1 MHDRSK
7 QGVVM
12 RIGRGV
18 VVALAASAP
27 ETAAQQIL
35 EVDMDAGR
43 ELVGG
48 IEYLFDSRTAAVDYD
63 RRLVLV
69 SEAAD
74 PLAVTAWSLDD
85 GSVRDV
91 FGGGRPGDGPGE
103 LAGVQATAVGPDGV
117 FVAGFGRVLHWSWS
131 GALLHQWRPTA
142 PGAHAVCALNS
153 RPAVPLHPRG
163 LVFRGDDGESVALGG
178 EASARLDWD
187 RKRPD
192 DLLSSYS
199 AYSSTLMTCADSA
212 AYVLHSAGHTLTEYK
227 TRAEPRL
234 IAMPA
239 ELAEAAR
246 KKMESSTQN
255 AFSSG
260 YSQLFL
266 ADDGRLVVM
275 TKAYGLAGAVV
286 DRATGCYAL
295 LKNKPDPPVWSYV
308 GMFADSLVTLEGSR
322 QPTTMVV
329 DGKERRVF
337 VGDETHIFVRPVR
350 PASGVPCDPGG
361 LAAFVEFGD
370 LDVPAVVARRL
381 PAEVR

>member
-1 MHDRSK
+1 
-7 QGVVM
+7 
-12 RIGRGV
+12 
-18 VVALAASAP
+18 
-27 ETAAQQIL
+27 
-35 EVDMDAGR
+35 MDAGR

-48 IEYLFDSRTAAVDYD
+48 IEYLFDSRTAVVDYD

-74 PLAVTAWSLDD
+74 PLAVTAYSLDD
-85 GSVRDV
+85 GSVRGV

-103 LAGVQATAVGPDGV
+103 LTEVQATAVGPDGV

-131 GALLHQWRPTA
+131 GALLGQWRPTA

-153 RPAVPLHPRG
+153 RPAVPLHPEG
-163 LVFRGDDGESVALGG
+163 LVFRGDHGESVALGG
-178 EASARLDWD
+178 EASARFDW
-187 RKRPD
+187 KQPD

-199 AYSSTLMTCADSA
+199 AYSSTFMTCADSA
-212 AYVLHSAGHTLTEYK
+212 AYVLYSTGHTLTEYQ
-227 TRAEPRL
+227 TGAEPRP

-246 KKMESSTQN
+246 ERMESSTQN
-255 AFSSG
+255 VFSPG
-260 YSQLFL
+260 YSTLFL
-266 ADDGRLVVM
+266 AEDGRLVV
-275 TKAYGLAGAVV
+275 TTPAYGLAGAVV

-308 GMFADSLVTLEGSR
+308 GMFADSLVTFEGSR
-322 QPTTMVV
+322 QPTTMVL

-350 PASGVPCDPGG
+350 PASDEPCNPGG
-361 LAAFVEFGD
+361 PVAFVELDD
-370 LDVPAVVARRL
+370 LDVPTVVVRRL

>member
-1 MHDRSK
+1 MQDRSNK
-7 QGVVM
+7 AAVM
-12 RIGRGV
+12 RIGCGV
-18 VVALAASAP
+18 VVALAASAGAP

-48 IEYLFDSRTAAVDYD
+48 IEYLFDSRTAVVDYD

-74 PLAVTAWSLDD
+74 PLAVTAYSLDD
-85 GSVRDV
+85 GSVRGV

-103 LAGVQATAVGPDGV
+103 LTEVQATAVGPDGV

-131 GALLHQWRPTA
+131 GALLGQWRPTA

-153 RPAVPLHPRG
+153 RPAVPLHPKG

-178 EASARLDWD
+178 EASARFDW
-187 RKRPD
+187 KLPD

-212 AYVLHSAGHTLTEYK
+212 AYVLYSTGHTLTEYK
-227 TRAEPRL
+227 ARAEPRL

-246 KKMESSTQN
+246 ERMESSTQN
-255 AFSSG
+255 VFSHG
-260 YSQLFL
+260 YSKLFL
-266 ADDGRLVVM
+266 ADDGRLVV
-275 TKAYGLAGAVV
+275 TTLAYGLAGAVV

-322 QPTTMVV
+322 QPTTMVL

-350 PASGVPCDPGG
+350 PASDEPCNPGG
-361 LAAFVEFGD
+361 LAAFVELDD
-370 LDVPAVVARRL
+370 LDVPTVVVRRL